1 MVHFIVL
8 RSVGRYEADAW
19 THAYRYSTRRLFL
32 AVCNA
37 PFAPSVCLE
46 DEVVQRKSKG
56 AHGGGER
63 ERQKYTRSCSSWTD
77 T

>member
-1 MVHFIVL
+1 MVHFIVFF
-8 RSVGRYEADAW
+8 VWDGMKQM
-19 THAYRYSTRRLFL
+19 HGCMHTRTLLEDCFWLF
-32 AVCNA
+32 AMYH
-37 PFAPSVCLE
+37 SHHVCLE

-56 AHGGGER
+56 AHGGRER